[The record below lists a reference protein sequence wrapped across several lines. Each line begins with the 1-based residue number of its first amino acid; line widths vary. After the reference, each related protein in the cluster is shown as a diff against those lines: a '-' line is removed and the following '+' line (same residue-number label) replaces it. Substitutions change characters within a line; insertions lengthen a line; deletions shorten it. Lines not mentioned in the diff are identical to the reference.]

1 MFFLTHL
8 NKEYFINCTVFKSEE
23 NFKLFQTSQIKIEA
37 SSFYRL
43 ESEVISNNERQKA
56 LIVLS
61 ITYNKINY
69 LFYAGYDIN
78 INNFTSYGYLNEN
91 NCTLYSGYNYYI
103 GNSYFKE
110 TEEFIVSAI
119 SQCTFNNISQ
129 YAYLIYSFDNN
140 FEYYFY
146 GILGDLVLGDSCCKS
161 EAIKIYE
168 KSINSILFSSV
179 AQKYCIISNLNSSN
193 IISSFIINKEINII
207 NPTEL
212 KSTDSPPE
220 YICENN
226 LIFNDTNCPNKSSL
240 IDDRIERNYYKK
252 CTSEINYI
260 TSNFTCNNFINK
272 TFEFSFNC
280 SEKYPYEIVNS
291 HKCVEHCN
299 ENDLLSG
306 LFILNYHN
314 SNIINITENIII
326 ISTEIEYN
334 DIITYSKETILETR
348 NIESDSIISSG
359 TNSITNSKDIILESE
374 NDWYIQQTITESIIK
389 YFNIDLYYDSNGIH
403 ILLFIYSKLINN
415 KNIDIIS
422 IYINLLKSY
431 NKFIKSQ

>member
-119 SQCTFNNISQ
+119 SQCTFYNISQ

-140 FEYYFY
+140 FEYSFY

-226 LIFNDTNCPNKSSL
+226 LIFNDTNCPNNSSL

-260 TSNFTCNNFINK
+260 TSNFTCNNF
-272 TFEFSFNC
+272 
-280 SEKYPYEIVNS
+280 Y
-291 HKCVEHCN
+291 
-299 ENDLLSG
+299 
-306 LFILNYHN
+306 
-314 SNIINITENIII
+314 
-326 ISTEIEYN
+326 
-334 DIITYSKETILETR
+334 
-348 NIESDSIISSG
+348 
-359 TNSITNSKDIILESE
+359 
-374 NDWYIQQTITESIIK
+374 
-389 YFNIDLYYDSNGIH
+389 
-403 ILLFIYSKLINN
+403 
-415 KNIDIIS
+415 
-422 IYINLLKSY
+422 
-431 NKFIKSQ
+431 